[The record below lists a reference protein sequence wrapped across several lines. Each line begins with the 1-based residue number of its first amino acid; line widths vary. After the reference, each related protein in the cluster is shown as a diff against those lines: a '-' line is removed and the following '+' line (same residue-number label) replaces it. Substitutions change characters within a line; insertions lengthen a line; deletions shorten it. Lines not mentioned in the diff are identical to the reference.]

1 VLDVDYDGQRL
12 VASFIPTSDGT
23 LTVRITGVDES
34 LLAEQ
39 TTPAQAGHLI
49 PVDVDVPG
57 QPALVVSATLALPD
71 GSIAPREFRVGPP
84 PPPS

>member
-1 VLDVDYDGQRL
+1 MLDVDYDGQRL

-23 LTVRITGVDES
+23 LTVRVTGLDES

-39 TTPAQAGHLI
+39 TTSARAGHLI
-49 PVDVDVPG
+49 PIDVDAPG